1 MTEITKTPAPRNIM
15 TEAEIA
21 IRNALHELEV
31 QKGNGIFNIPALR
44 RILQEGL
51 TVEPDRVVKRPIAQA
66 SELLN
71 LDETGGH

>member
-1 MTEITKTPAPRNIM
+1 M

-51 TVEPDRVVKRPIAQA
+51 TVEPERTVRRPVLTA
-66 SELLN
+66 SDLLELS
-71 LDETGGH
+71 DIDGR